1 MINQNNKKLFRI
13 GSLSFNLGL
22 IFLSSLP
29 FFSVIFF
36 IFSLAISFKFNLRN
50 YLKDKNNIIFFIIS
64 IFMLFNGLVI
74 HNLSSSNILIGWDTK
89 LSLIGLINWIPFFIC
104 FNGFQIYLEK
114 IEQRTKASKL
124 LLIGSIPILITGLG
138 QYYLGWDQTMYLFNG
153 AIIWFIKPIDT
164 LSGLSGLFNNPNYT
178 SAWLSIIW
186 PFCLLFTTKRE
197 ENIFIKYGGFFL
209 LFFYIFTL
217 VLTNSRNGWFS
228 ILIPLP
234 FLFGYSFLKISLIII
249 LFLSIILISM
259 NLNLIPLFLEE
270 FLINL
275 IPEKITNI
283 AYFNINNFYLYP
295 RLDIWRVSLSSIF
308 MKPLFGWGAATFPF
322 IYTVFKN
329 HNLND
334 NVQHSHNLFLEL
346 SINYGLIVS
355 SLILFNILF
364 ILLKSLSIIFYK
376 KVSGNL
382 QTYKSWFM
390 ATVIVLF
397 TQVFDVTYY
406 DVRISLL
413 FWILIAGL
421 KSINQEDLE
430 VKILDSK

>member
-1 MINQNNKKLFRI
+1 MNKNKKKLFKI

-22 IFLSSLP
+22 LSLSSLP

-36 IFSLAISFKFNLRN
+36 IFSLFVSFKFNLRN
-50 YLKDKNNIIFFIIS
+50 YFKDKNNIIFVIVSFL
-64 IFMLFNGLVI
+64 MLFNGLVI
-74 HNLSSSNILIGWDTK
+74 HNLHSSETLIGWDKK

-114 IEQRTKASKL
+114 VEDRTTSSKL

-138 QYYLGWDQTMYLFNG
+138 QYFLGWDQTINLFNG
-153 AIIWFIKPIDT
+153 AIIWFIKPIDN

-197 ENIFIKYGGFFL
+197 ENIFNRYRGFFL
-209 LFFYIFTL
+209 LFFYILTL

-234 FLFGYSFLKISLIII
+234 LLFGYSFLKISLFII
-249 LFLSIILISM
+249 LFLSLIVISI

-275 IPEKITNI
+275 IPEKISNI
-283 AYFNINNFYLYP
+283 AYFNINNYYLYP
-295 RLDIWRVSLSSIF
+295 RLDIWRVSLNSIF
-308 MKPLFGWGAATFPF
+308 MKPLFGWGAASFPF

-329 HNLND
+329 LNVND

-355 SLILFNILF
+355 CLILFNILL
-364 ILLKSLSIIFYK
+364 ILLNSFSIIFSGKINKNSESYK
-376 KVSGNL
+376 A
-382 QTYKSWFM
+382 WFI

-397 TQVFDVTYY
+397 TQTFDVTYY
-406 DVRISLL
+406 DIRISLL

-421 KSINQEDLE
+421 KSINQENLK
-430 VKILDSK
+430 VKN